1 MNFFGAE
8 AAEAAEP
15 GFWQKAWEKVF
26 PSAEAKRILGVEEV
40 VASLE
45 RKQIL
50 DEIGYTDILDEIG
63 TIDSS
68 WMDGQIDTDNMIQ
81 LLGDGMR

>member
-1 MNFFGAE
+1 MASTLGQEKVVWGHGAATMNFFGAE

-45 RKQIL
+45 RK
-50 DEIGYTDILDEIG
+50 
-63 TIDSS
+63 
-68 WMDGQIDTDNMIQ
+68 
-81 LLGDGMR
+81 